1 MQLAELPELQNEFMD
16 DSNVAIDIF
25 FMIDIFVQF
34 NLAVQK
40 GEKGY
45 YGDTVELVTDRH
57 EIATTYLRGWFVVDM
72 AAISPLFI
80 FFYQHMAGIERKNSG
95 SLLKLIKAFRL
106 PRLFRLLRI
115 FRVLRTLNMR
125 SKEMQV
131 RSPNNNS
138 EEKMARGAR
147 TEECRERDALR
158 RTRCDKYEAS
168 PPPASHAHSHL
179 THACPRQ
186 PPPLVVLV
194 LAVQLP
200 VQRVHVDSGSGH
212 EHPHFRVLLVRDERL
227 QHRSAVHVG
236 HLHGRE

>member
-1 MQLAELPELQNEFMD
+1 MQLAELPETQNEFMD
-16 DSNVAIDIF
+16 DSNVAIDVIF
-25 FMIDIFVQF
+25 MVDIFVQF

-40 GEKGY
+40 GEQGY

-131 RSPNNNS
+131 RNPNNNS
-138 EEKMARGAR
+138 EEKVARGER
-147 TEECRERDALR
+147 SVECPERDALR
-158 RTRCDKYEAS
+158 RTRCDKCEAS
-168 PPPASHAHSHL
+168 HPPRTSHAL
-179 THACPRQ
+179 APHACV
-186 PPPLVVLV
+186 PPLTPPLLPSVVPV

-200 VQRVHVDSGSGH
+200 V
-212 EHPHFRVLLVRDERL
+212 
-227 QHRSAVHVG
+227 
-236 HLHGRE
+236 